1 MRLFYFIYG
10 VFCFVMWSISAW
22 FVTAFAFGMVGWI
35 NEVCIDELEDEA
47 LEEEIDKV
55 IEDING

>member
-1 MRLFYFIYG
+1 
-10 VFCFVMWSISAW
+10 MWSISAW